1 MISLSEKQKRIQRQT
16 AMYLLIYMAND
27 KRFVKSLTEDE
38 RLILVNY
45 AKDSNI
51 DSCLCCPCFAWERD
65 EGIIGYSCTLGGE
78 PKLERKGE
86 CPDA

>member
-1 MISLSEKQKRIQRQT
+1 MTGQ
-16 AMYLLIYMAND
+16 AMYVLFYMANNEL
-27 KRFVKSLTEDE
+27 FVKSLTEE
-38 RLILVNY
+38 GRLILVNM
-45 AKDSNI
+45 AKESRI

-78 PKLERKGE
+78 PKLEGKGE